1 MLAQVL
7 RIQKSMQAAIYSPAS
22 SVDRAAAQAA
32 KKAIRTYVQ
41 PSIVTDFGIV
51 NNCIGLIGF
60 SLIQIYWLAS
70 SSMSLWMSRAVSREP
85 SRWKSLRVSLRKS
98 QGLGL
103 SLGARRVCQGMKD
116 PFALPVLNY
125 SEVDIAPAL
134 FDLLPAINRNIYI
147 ASLGRPKRL
156 IYS

>member
-60 SLIQIYWLAS
+60 FTHSILLAGI
-70 SSMSLWMSRAVSREP
+70 LVNVP
-85 SRWKSLRVSLRKS
+85 LDVPCRV
-98 QGLGL
+98 
-103 SLGARRVCQGMKD
+103 
-116 PFALPVLNY
+116 P
-125 SEVDIAPAL
+125 
-134 FDLLPAINRNIYI
+134 
-147 ASLGRPKRL
+147 
-156 IYS
+156 